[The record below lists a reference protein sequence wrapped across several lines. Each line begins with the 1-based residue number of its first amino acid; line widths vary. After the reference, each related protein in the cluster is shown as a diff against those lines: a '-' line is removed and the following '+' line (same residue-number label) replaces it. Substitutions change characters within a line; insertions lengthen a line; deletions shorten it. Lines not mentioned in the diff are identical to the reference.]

1 MIIER
6 KQHLTLKGLKA
17 IISLRANINLG
28 ITDEL
33 KDAFPEIL
41 PVKRPL
47 IVDQY
52 IRDPQ
57 WLAGF
62 ASAEGCFFVN
72 TIKSNM
78 VLVGYQV
85 KLRFQLSQHSRDEQL
100 MTSDAAYGGWG
111 TPPGFEV

>member
-1 MIIER
+1 MDCPQPHSVAKLGRGQKRADFILWRQIIMIIER

-57 WLAGF
+57 
-62 ASAEGCFFVN
+62 
-72 TIKSNM
+72 
-78 VLVGYQV
+78 
-85 KLRFQLSQHSRDEQL
+85 
-100 MTSDAAYGGWG
+100 
-111 TPPGFEV
+111 